1 MTKVLVVDDE
11 PQIRRALGV
20 SLRAHGYGVDLAATG
35 AEAVQKSIN
44 RPDAILLDLGLPDIE
59 GIEVIASVRIW
70 SDVPIIVLSV
80 RNDEIDKI
88 DALDAGANDYVTK
101 PFAMGELMAR
111 LRVVLRRPGD
121 QVGPPTVLTDDFV
134 IDLASQRAI
143 VDGVDVRLTPTEWA
157 VVRELVKNPGRLV
170 SQRQLLHAVWGP
182 QFDKETNYLRVHL
195 AAIRRKLEPE
205 PSNPVY
211 FVTEH
216 GMGYRFEQQG
226 RRSR

>member
-11 PQIRRALGV
+11 PQIRRALRV
-20 SLRAHGYGVDLAATG
+20 SLRAHGYGVELASTG
-35 AEAVQKSIN
+35 SEAVQKATN

-59 GIEVIASVRIW
+59 GIEVIAAVRIW

-80 RNDEIDKI
+80 RDDEVDKI

-121 QVGPPTVLTDDFV
+121 QVGPPTVVTDHFV
-134 IDLASQRAI
+134 IDLTSQRAI
-143 VDGVDVRLTPTEWA
+143 VDGSDVHLTPTEWS
-157 VVRELVKNPGRLV
+157 VVRELVKSPGRLV

-182 QFDKETNYLRVHL
+182 QYDKETNYLRVHL

-205 PSNPVY
+205 PSNPVH
-211 FVTEH
+211 FITEH

-226 RRSR
+226 RRGR